1 MPIKLRPRGVTVAG
15 TTVRVEIVETDDD
28 EEVESAGEY
37 ERGDVGCELDAE
49 GDDDEEGSDGGL
61 DCLRSLLNALLRFWK
76 QPAKVILLKRK
87 VEQYVSTGRRQLAFV
102 LLCIVPLPYLWENM

>member
-61 DCLRSLLNALLRFWK
+61 DCLRSLLNALLRFWN
-76 QPAKVILLKRK
+76 QSAKVILLKRK
-87 VEQYVSTGRRQLAFV
+87 VEHTSRRAAGSS
-102 LLCIVPLPYLWENM
+102 LLYSFA